1 MTERTTM
8 RKSSSKIRVEIE
20 RLHDQ
25 LKAAETKEAE
35 RIGRIAVKAGLG
47 DLDIDEARLGD
58 LFAEI
63 AGRFQP
69 GSTKPRQATPKPARP
84 PEGDA

>member
-1 MTERTTM
+1 M
-8 RKSSSKIRVEIE
+8 RKSSSKIREEIE

-47 DLDIDEARLGD
+47 DMDIDEAKLGE
-58 LFAEI
+58 LFTEI
-63 AGRFQP
+63 AARFQT
-69 GSTKPRQATPKPARP
+69 GNERRRQAAPKPVRP

>member
-1 MTERTTM
+1 M
-8 RKSSSKIRVEIE
+8 RKSSSKIRDEIE

-47 DLDIDEARLGD
+47 DLDIDEAKLSG

-63 AGRFQP
+63 AGRFQA
-69 GSTKPRQATPKPARP
+69 GSEKRRQAAPKPARP
-84 PEGDA
+84 AEGDA